1 MATKTDFS
9 PEEWKLLLESPM
21 MTSMAL
27 TAAEPSGLWGMLK
40 ESFAGATDVA
50 KAASDPGANSLV
62 KAVATDFTTSEGRRT
77 ARDDLKAKLAGS
89 KAADI
94 KVKSI
99 ETLKQVSALFDTKAP
114 ADAPARFPFTD
125 DDLASLST
133 ILGREL
139 LNSAP
144 QFPTQSLTNRLRCNN
159 NHFTA
164 SVCRRTTPA
173 RREPSLTW
181 LHQTALHFEGY
192 T

>member
-50 KAASDPGANSLV
+50 KAASDPGANSLI
-62 KAVATDFTTSEGRRT
+62 KAVATEFTTSEGRGT
-77 ARDDLKAKLAGS
+77 ARDDLKAKLTGS

-99 ETLKQVSALFDTKAP
+99 ETLKQVSALLDTKAP
-114 ADAPARFPFTD
+114 ADAAAFKGWLRKIGEDVAEAAKEGGFMGFGGVKVSEAEKAT
-125 DDLASLST
+125 LADVSRA
-133 ILGREL
+133 LG
-139 LNSAP
+139 
-144 QFPTQSLTNRLRCNN
+144 
-159 NHFTA
+159 
-164 SVCRRTTPA
+164 
-173 RREPSLTW
+173 
-181 LHQTALHFEGY
+181 G
-192 T
+192 

>member
-40 ESFAGATDVA
+40 ESFAGASDLA

-62 KAVATDFTTSEGRRT
+62 KAVATDFTTSEGRSA

-99 ETLKQVSALFDTKAP
+99 ETLKQVSALLDTKAP
-114 ADAPARFPFTD
+114 ADAAAFKGWLRQIGENVAEAAEEGGFMGFGGVKVSEAEKAT
-125 DDLASLST
+125 LADVSRA
-133 ILGREL
+133 LG
-139 LNSAP
+139 
-144 QFPTQSLTNRLRCNN
+144 
-159 NHFTA
+159 
-164 SVCRRTTPA
+164 
-173 RREPSLTW
+173 
-181 LHQTALHFEGY
+181 G
-192 T
+192 

>member
-40 ESFAGATDVA
+40 ESFAGASDLA

-62 KAVATDFTTSEGRRT
+62 KAVATDFTTSEGRST

-99 ETLKQVSALFDTKAP
+99 ETLKQVSALLDTKAP
-114 ADAPARFPFTD
+114 ADAAAFKGWLRQIGENVAEAAEEGGFMGFGGVKVSEAEKAT
-125 DDLASLST
+125 LADVSRA
-133 ILGREL
+133 LG
-139 LNSAP
+139 
-144 QFPTQSLTNRLRCNN
+144 
-159 NHFTA
+159 
-164 SVCRRTTPA
+164 
-173 RREPSLTW
+173 
-181 LHQTALHFEGY
+181 G
-192 T
+192 